1 MVLTQAYE
9 SDTLAR
15 NICREIADQIPG
27 TTFIDWGHHYF
38 DEFYLKDIRRLRRR
52 FCKRQM
58 LCVFLQRIPIGFLK
72 I

>member
-27 TTFIDWGHHYF
+27 TSFIDWGHHYF
-38 DEFYLKDIRRLRRR
+38 DEFYLKDLRRLRRR
-52 FCKRQM
+52 FR
-58 LCVFLQRIPIGFLK
+58 R
-72 I
+72 

>member
-1 MVLTQAYE
+1 MVLTQAYV

-52 FCKRQM
+52 FWR
-58 LCVFLQRIPIGFLK
+58 
-72 I
+72 